1 MAQAGLQ
8 ALLAMEVEQF
18 KTTLGERGSSISKLA
33 YRRPIVNITDP
44 IVVIPF
50 LERISIACTGSTTGS
65 TGTTGKR
72 K

>member
-18 KTTLGERGSSISKLA
+18 KTTLGERGASISKLA
-33 YRRPIVNITDP
+33 YRSPIVNITDP
-44 IVVIPF
+44 IVVIPL
-50 LERISIACTGSTTGS
+50 LEWISIACTGSTTGIA
-65 TGTTGKR
+65 GIAGKR